1 MELDIKN
8 LSTYSYRELEMALHI
23 AGGGFSSLIPHTT
36 AQIRAEIER
45 RVTPTTAPQ
54 PGAGEGDSEA

>member
-45 RVTPTTAPQ
+45 RSTPAPTE
-54 PGAGEGDSEA
+54 PETGEGGSEA